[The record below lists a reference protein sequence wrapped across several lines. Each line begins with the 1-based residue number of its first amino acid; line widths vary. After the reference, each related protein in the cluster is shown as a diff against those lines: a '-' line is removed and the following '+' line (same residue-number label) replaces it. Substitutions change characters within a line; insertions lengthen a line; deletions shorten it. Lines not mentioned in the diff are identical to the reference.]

1 MKKYTTLFFDLDH
14 TLWDFEANSKEALTD
29 IYYNF
34 NLAEKGIVSFN
45 EFLRAYYKINDRMWE
60 QYRKDEISKEELR
73 NDRFYNALMAFKI
86 EDRKLANDI
95 GDDYVKTSPY
105 KTNLFDGCHE
115 VLTELKTR
123 YNLHIITN
131 GFEEVQHIKLQQS
144 NLTQYFGV
152 VITSENAGYKKP
164 EKGIFEYTLN
174 KVGVNK
180 EESLMIGDGIDTD
193 IAGAIDFG
201 MDSVFFNPNNY
212 IKEVNSTYSVT
223 KLIEL
228 IGLL

>member
-14 TLWDFEANSKEALTD
+14 TLWDFDANSKEALTE

-45 EFLRAYYKINDRMWE
+45 EFLRVYYKINDRMWE

-73 NDRFYNALMAFKI
+73 NDRFYDALMTFKI

-95 GDDYVKTSPY
+95 GDYYVKTSPY
-105 KTNLFDGCHE
+105 KTNLFDDCHE
-115 VLTELKTR
+115 VLSELKTR

-174 KVGVNK
+174 KIGVSK
-180 EESLMIGDGIDTD
+180 DESLMIGDGIETD

-201 MDSVFFNPNNY
+201 MDSVYFNPNNNT
-212 IKEVNSTYSVT
+212 KEVNSTHAVT

>member
-1 MKKYTTLFFDLDH
+1 
-14 TLWDFEANSKEALTD
+14 
-29 IYYNF
+29 
-34 NLAEKGIVSFN
+34 
-45 EFLRAYYKINDRMWE
+45 
-60 QYRKDEISKEELR
+60 
-73 NDRFYNALMAFKI
+73 
-86 EDRKLANDI
+86 
-95 GDDYVKTSPY
+95 
-105 KTNLFDGCHE
+105 
-115 VLTELKTR
+115 LKTR

-180 EESLMIGDGIDTD
+180 EESLMIGDGIETD

-201 MDSVFFNPNNY
+201 MDSVYFNPNNNK
-212 IKEVNSTYSVT
+212 KEVNSTHAVT